1 MSDHHSMPKTTVTQF
16 LLAVVGALVPVL
28 IVAVLIT
35 GHVRHYVVNFGAPN
49 AEKDSAAVAE
59 RLKPVAEIAT
69 AEAGG
74 AATAGGKSGEEV
86 VKAVCSACHATGALN
101 APKIGNKGDWG
112 PRISQG
118 YETLIKHALSG
129 IRAMPARGGASDL
142 SDDEV
147 ARAVAFMANQGGAN
161 FKAPGG
167 K

>member
-1 MSDHHSMPKTTVTQF
+1 MSEHHSKPKTTVTQF

-35 GHVRHYVVNFGAPN
+35 GHVRHYVSLFGAPN
-49 AEKDSAAVAE
+49 PEKDASIVAE

-69 AEAGG
+69 AEGG
-74 AATAGGKSGEEV
+74 AAPSGGKSGEDV
-86 VKAVCSACHATGALN
+86 VKAVCSACHGSGALG

-112 PRISQG
+112 PRIAQG
-118 YETLIKHALSG
+118 YETLVKHALSG

-142 SDDEV
+142 TDDEV
-147 ARAVAFMANQGGAN
+147 AGAVAYMANQAGAN
-161 FKAPGG
+161 FKAPAG